1 MRILLYIFF
10 VAAIVLAGYGFY
22 IGQEDLATSQLFIG
36 LGVTTLFFV
45 WMPTFVYYRWKG
57 KDVKQYMLN
66 QENILKMRK
75 YTNNNRL

>member
-10 VAAIVLAGYGFY
+10 VTAIILAGYGFY

-75 YTNNNRL
+75 YTNNNKL

>member
-10 VAAIVLAGYGFY
+10 VTAVILAGYGFY

-45 WMPTFVYYRWKG
+45 WMPTFVFYRWKG

-75 YTNNNRL
+75 YTNNNTL

>member
-10 VAAIVLAGYGFY
+10 VTAVILAGYGFY

-75 YTNNNRL
+75 YTNNNKL

>member
-75 YTNNNRL
+75 YTNNNKL

>member
-10 VAAIVLAGYGFY
+10 VTAIILAGYGFY

-75 YTNNNRL
+75 YTNNNTL

>member
-1 MRILLYIFF
+1 MRILLYILF

-75 YTNNNRL
+75 YTNNNTL

>member
-75 YTNNNRL
+75 YTNNNTL

>member
-10 VAAIVLAGYGFY
+10 VTAVILAGYGFY

-75 YTNNNRL
+75 YTNNNTL

>member
-57 KDVKQYMLN
+57 KDVKQYILN

-75 YTNNNRL
+75 YTNNNTL